1 MTNLISR
8 LTGGTMSAT
17 TRQKLQSGALI
28 LAFFLLW
35 ELACWLFKVPDIVL
49 PRPSVILAALVEFF
63 PGIRPHLVQTLFTT
77 LVGFVLGAVI
87 GVLIGA
93 LIGVSRIAYD
103 TAYPLLVGFSSIP
116 KVAVVPIFVLW
127 FGAGTVPAILTSMV
141 ICVFPIVVNVAT
153 GLATTEPELE
163 DVLKALGASKLDI
176 LTNVSLPRAMPYFFA
191 SLKVAITL
199 AFVGTVL
206 AETVASNR
214 GIGNLMMIA
223 SANFNVPLV
232 FAGLFLLAGLGVALY
247 VLFSIVERRVA
258 GWALRKSELAVL

>member
-1 MTNLISR
+1 MEALSER
-8 LTGGTMSAT
+8 
-17 TRQKLQSGALI
+17 TRQKLQSGLLI
-28 LAFFLLW
+28 LSFFVLW
-35 ELACWLFKVPDIVL
+35 EVACLVFKLSEIVL
-49 PRPSVILAALVEFF
+49 PRPTVIMGALWQFF
-63 PGIRPHLVQTLFTT
+63 PGIRPHLIQTLYTT
-77 LVGFVLGAVI
+77 LVGFALGVGI

-93 LIGVSRIAYD
+93 VIGVSRVAYD

-127 FGAGTVPAILTSMV
+127 FGAGTTPAILTSMV

-163 DVLKALGASKLDI
+163 DVLKALGAKKFDI
-176 LTNVSLPRAMPYFFA
+176 LWNVSLPRAMPYFFA

-206 AETVASNR
+206 SETVASNR

-223 SANFNVPLV
+223 SSNFNVPLV
-232 FAGLFLLAGLGVALY
+232 FAGLFLLAGLGVSLY
-247 VLFSIVERRVA
+247 VIFSLIERRVA
-258 GWALRKSELAVL
+258 GWAMRKQDFAMG